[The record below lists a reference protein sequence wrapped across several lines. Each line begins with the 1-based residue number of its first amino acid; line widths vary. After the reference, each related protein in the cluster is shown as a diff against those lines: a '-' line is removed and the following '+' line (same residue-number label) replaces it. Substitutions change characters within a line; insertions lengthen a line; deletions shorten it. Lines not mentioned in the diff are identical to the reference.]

1 MWRVGM
7 GVSGARSYTV
17 TRSVNDLWLWWALI
31 HGVSY
36 LVTSVPRTLFGS
48 SGIVT
53 IITGIIALVMELW
66 VLGRYLN
73 DFNWQQWIVVS
84 IVGALLGLIVSIV
97 PFIFAQ
103 MVVGQSAPVSS
114 LRALLT
120 NILVGA
126 ITALIVALAQ
136 WRVLTRYVRGYGIGP
151 WVAANVISVII
162 VSLSG
167 SIMKEITHN
176 GPLDIAGNTFAALI
190 GYIIIGY
197 TLMQILRPYAPTAAP
212 A

>member
-1 MWRVGM
+1 MFTGRIGM
-7 GVSGARSYTV
+7 KAPRKRSYFL

-31 HGVSY
+31 HTVSY

-53 IITGIIALVMELW
+53 IMTGIIALVMELW
-66 VLGRYLN
+66 LLDRYLN
-73 DFNWQQWIVVS
+73 DFNWQQWVVVS

-103 MVVGQSAPVSS
+103 MVVGQSAPVNS

-120 NILVGA
+120 NLLVGA

-136 WRVLTRYVRGYGIGP
+136 WRVLTLYVRGYGIAP

-167 SIMKEITHN
+167 SIMKGISGNEY
-176 GPLDIAGNTFAALI
+176 LFIAGNTFAALI
-190 GYIIIGY
+190 GYIIVGF
-197 TLMQILRPYAPTAAP
+197 TLMQVLRPYAPGNT
-212 A
+212 